1 MFHVERL
8 RLRVRL
14 RFGAL
19 GGRDYARRGA
29 VYEYMKTRGVLFGR
43 AARHKA

>member
-8 RLRVRL
+8 CLCVCL
-14 RFGAL
+14 RFGAP

-43 AARHKA
+43 AARQKT